1 MAQIINWPCSLGLRE
16 TDFFLR
22 WTTRSAGRSLAGH
35 EQIIGVNS
43 AVWEVTLTLA
53 RSFDQTQVKT
63 FEALVARMRG
73 RQNIANLCICDPYR
87 YSARVSPLQTP
98 FSDGTWF
105 DDGTGFAE
113 PISAGTQP
121 LVVTTGGA
129 VGATQ
134 IFVGLTV
141 PTRSNLRIGDM
152 FSLNGFLYR
161 VVDSGA
167 AGRVDFE
174 PPLRQAIPV
183 GATLVVNP
191 PRFFGRFAT
200 DDEGRR
206 PREMLKW
213 GREVSIT
220 FVEAFDR

>member
-22 WTTRSAGRSLAGH
+22 WTTRSAGQSLAGH
-35 EQIIGVNS
+35 EQIIGANS

-53 RSFDQTQVKT
+53 RSFDQQQVKE

-87 YSARVSPLQTP
+87 YGPRVSPQQTP

-105 DDGTGFAE
+105 SDGTGFAE
-113 PISAGTQP
+113 PYGAGVQP
-121 LVVTTGGA
+121 LIVTVAGA
-129 VGATQ
+129 VGGTQ
-134 IFVGLTV
+134 IFVGTTDPV
-141 PTRSNLRIGDM
+141 RPNLRIGDM
-152 FSLNGFLYR
+152 FSVNGFLYR
-161 VVDSGA
+161 VVDSGTG
-167 AGRVDFE
+167 GRVDFE
-174 PPLRQAIPV
+174 PPLRRAIPV
-183 GATLVVNP
+183 GANLIVNP
-191 PRFFGRFAT
+191 PRFYGRFAT
-200 DDEGRR
+200 DEEGRR

-213 GREVSIT
+213 GRDVSIT